1 VGGYLMS
8 MRHKKAEIKTQSLTM
23 MILVIFI
30 VGVAVGYIISSKNIG
45 REEVVEKTVYQ
56 TLTSIIGPSISSSK
70 NLSIL
75 LDKDYYGN
83 LSVILSRTNKSVY
96 VIMYVIKYD
105 PKDPMDPVNT
115 LLNILIN
122 LSKRNVD
129 VKIIVDDE
137 TYNSYPETINYLL
150 SHNISVKLDESSGRT
165 THTKL
170 VIIDGKI
177 VFLGSH
183 NWTQS
188 ALQRNHEV
196 SVLIYDE
203 DVAKILLRYFFDIWS
218 NGRAVS

>member
-1 VGGYLMS
+1 MS
-8 MRHKKAEIKTQSLTM
+8 MRHKKAEIKTQSLTI

-83 LSVILSRTNKSVY
+83 LSVILSRANKSVY

-196 SVLIYDE
+196 SVVIYDE

>member
-1 VGGYLMS
+1 MS
-8 MRHKKAEIKTQSLTM
+8 VRHKKAEIKTHSLTM

-30 VGVAVGYIISSKNIG
+30 VGVVIGYIISSKNIG
-45 REEVVEKTVYQ
+45 REEVVVKTVYQ
-56 TLTSIIGPSISSSK
+56 TITSIIGPSISSSK

-83 LSVILSRTNKSVY
+83 LSVILSRANKSVY

-137 TYNSYPETINYLL
+137 TYNSYRETINYLL

>member
-1 VGGYLMS
+1 MS

-83 LSVILSRTNKSVY
+83 LSVILSRANKSVY

-105 PKDPMDPVNT
+105 PKDPRDPVNT

>member
-1 VGGYLMS
+1 MS

-105 PKDPMDPVNT
+105 PKDPRDPVNT

-122 LSKRNVD
+122 LSKRNID

-170 VIIDGKI
+170 IIIDGKI

-203 DVAKILLRYFFDIWS
+203 DVAKILLRYFFNIWS

>member
-1 VGGYLMS
+1 
-8 MRHKKAEIKTQSLTM
+8 
-23 MILVIFI
+23 
-30 VGVAVGYIISSKNIG
+30 
-45 REEVVEKTVYQ
+45 
-56 TLTSIIGPSISSSK
+56 
-70 NLSIL
+70 
-75 LDKDYYGN
+75 
-83 LSVILSRTNKSVY
+83 
-96 VIMYVIKYD
+96 
-105 PKDPMDPVNT
+105 
-115 LLNILIN
+115 
-122 LSKRNVD
+122 
-129 VKIIVDDE
+129 
-137 TYNSYPETINYLL
+137 L

>member
-1 VGGYLMS
+1 MS

-83 LSVILSRTNKSVY
+83 LSAILSRANKSVY

-122 LSKRNVD
+122 LSKRNID

>member
-8 MRHKKAEIKTQSLTM
+8 MRHKKAEIKTQSLTI

-83 LSVILSRTNKSVY
+83 LSVILSRANKSVY

-105 PKDPMDPVNT
+105 PKDPRDPVNT

-196 SVLIYDE
+196 SVVIYDE

>member
-30 VGVAVGYIISSKNIG
+30 VGVVVGYIISSKNIG

-105 PKDPMDPVNT
+105 PKDPRDPVNT

-122 LSKRNVD
+122 LSKRNID

-170 VIIDGKI
+170 VIIDGKT

-196 SVLIYDE
+196 SVVIYDE

>member
-1 VGGYLMS
+1 MS

-30 VGVAVGYIISSKNIG
+30 VGVIVGYIISSKNIG

-83 LSVILSRTNKSVY
+83 LSVILSRANKSVY

-105 PKDPMDPVNT
+105 PKDPRDPVNT

-137 TYNSYPETINYLL
+137 TYNSYNETINYLL

-196 SVLIYDE
+196 SVLIYNE

>member
-1 VGGYLMS
+1 MS
-8 MRHKKAEIKTQSLTM
+8 MRHKKAEIKTQSLIM

-56 TLTSIIGPSISSSK
+56 AFTSIIGSSISSSK

-83 LSVILSRTNKSVY
+83 LSVILSRANKSVY

-203 DVAKILLRYFFDIWS
+203 DIAKILLRYFFDIWS

>member
-1 VGGYLMS
+1 MS

>member
-1 VGGYLMS
+1 MS
-8 MRHKKAEIKTQSLTM
+8 MRHKKAEIKTQSLTI

-83 LSVILSRTNKSVY
+83 LSVILSRANKSVY

>member
-1 VGGYLMS
+1 MS
-8 MRHKKAEIKTQSLTM
+8 MRHKKAEIKTQSLIM

-30 VGVAVGYIISSKNIG
+30 VGVIVGYIISSKNIG

-83 LSVILSRTNKSVY
+83 LSVILSRANKSVY

-105 PKDPMDPVNT
+105 PKDPRDPVNT

>member
-1 VGGYLMS
+1 MS

-56 TLTSIIGPSISSSK
+56 TLTSIIEPSISSSK

-83 LSVILSRTNKSVY
+83 LSVILPRANKSVY

-203 DVAKILLRYFFDIWS
+203 DVAKILLRYFFNIWS

>member
-30 VGVAVGYIISSKNIG
+30 VGVVVGYIISSKNIG

-83 LSVILSRTNKSVY
+83 LSVILSRANKSVY

>member
-1 VGGYLMS
+1 MS
-8 MRHKKAEIKTQSLTM
+8 MRHKKAEIKTQSLIM

-105 PKDPMDPVNT
+105 SKDPRDPVNT

-188 ALQRNHEV
+188 ALKRNHEV

>member
-1 VGGYLMS
+1 MS

-30 VGVAVGYIISSKNIG
+30 VGVVVGYIISSKNIE

-56 TLTSIIGPSISSSK
+56 TFTSIIGPSISSSK

-83 LSVILSRTNKSVY
+83 LSVILSRANKSVY

-105 PKDPMDPVNT
+105 PKDPKDPVNN

-129 VKIIVDDE
+129 VKIVVDDE
-137 TYNSYPETINYLL
+137 TYKSYPETINYLL

-188 ALQRNHEV
+188 ALQKNHEV

>member
-83 LSVILSRTNKSVY
+83 LSVILSRANKSVY

>member
-1 VGGYLMS
+1 MS
-8 MRHKKAEIKTQSLTM
+8 MRHKKAEIKTQSLIM

-83 LSVILSRTNKSVY
+83 LSVILSRANKSVY

-105 PKDPMDPVNT
+105 PKDPRDPVNT

>member
-1 VGGYLMS
+1 MS

-203 DVAKILLRYFFDIWS
+203 DVAKISLRYFFDIWS

>member
-1 VGGYLMS
+1 MS
-8 MRHKKAEIKTQSLTM
+8 MRHKKAEIKTQSLIM

-30 VGVAVGYIISSKNIG
+30 VGVIVGYIISSKNIG

-105 PKDPMDPVNT
+105 PKDPRDPVNT

>member
-1 VGGYLMS
+1 MS

-83 LSVILSRTNKSVY
+83 LSVILSRANKSVY

>member
-1 VGGYLMS
+1 MS

-56 TLTSIIGPSISSSK
+56 TLTSIIGPSIPSSK

-83 LSVILSRTNKSVY
+83 LSVILSRANKSVY

-105 PKDPMDPVNT
+105 PKDPRDPVNT

-188 ALQRNHEV
+188 ALKRNHEV